1 VLGHRLILRPESR
14 LRKKTVT
21 AVLDEI
27 LNTVP
32 VPQMPMGGR
41 SR

>member
-1 VLGHRLILRPESR
+1 
-14 LRKKTVT
+14 LRKKTV
-21 AVLDEI
+21 AVVLDEI

-32 VPQMPMGGR
+32 VPQMPADGH